1 MVATG
6 SFLVHFWQEYLTK
19 VGVNPCKCVYLRVDS
34 SVSESSS
41 ELCRQDDVA
50 VMAAVDRYAETGRHG
65 RSVVGRV
72 TRHGVV
78 WFAKWLDESHRGL
91 AECRLRLR
99 KEYQIMLR
107 LNHPGI
113 VRVAAMEDTVHTGP
127 VILMELVEGETLGE
141 FAGRATRRELSAA
154 AVRLLQAAAYMHS
167 KGVCHLDLKPENVM
181 VSGHGDGPV
190 VKIIDFGMADC
201 AGEAMFKSVGGN
213 RRYGAPEQFEA
224 GYRCDPRADVWSLGK
239 MMAWMRPG
247 WSLRVAARKAMTA
260 DCARRPADAGVL
272 LGIAARARRRV
283 ALMALGVAVA
293 VTGVV
298 ALLVPRGAE
307 RGGEGMAIPAA
318 VAACFQARRG
328 AEPADSGQVS
338 QGGIAPCPSAA
349 IQADVVSRE
358 YAGLIADHDAI
369 VKVLLVEL
377 GASGDSVA
385 AIASDDSLSRDARS
399 ARIGRVCLAMDRRI
413 ASAFAPLL
421 ERCPTDFISRQAPGW
436 ATIFDPA
443 LSSHRGRIERMLE
456 DFSSRGDSI

>member
-1 MVATG
+1 MTAG
-6 SFLVHFWQEYLTK
+6 CGNLH
-19 VGVNPCKCVYLRVDS
+19 KCVYLRVDLF
-34 SVSESSS
+34 VAESSS

-50 VMAAVDRYAETGRHG
+50 AMAAADRCTETGRHG
-65 RSVVGRV
+65 QSVVGRV

-99 KEYQIMLR
+99 KEYQVMLR

-113 VRVAAMEDTVHTGP
+113 VRVAAMEDTAQTGP

-141 FAGRATRRELSAA
+141 FVGRATRRERSAA
-154 AVRLLQAAAYMHS
+154 ALRLLQAAAYMHS
-167 KGVCHLDLKPENVM
+167 KGICHLDLKPENVM
-181 VSGHGDGPV
+181 VSGHGDDPV

-213 RRYGAPEQFEA
+213 RRFGAPEQFEP

-247 WSLRVAARKAMTA
+247 WALRVAARKAMTA
-260 DCARRPADAGVL
+260 DCTRRPADAGVL
-272 LGIAARARRRV
+272 LDIAARTRRRV
-283 ALMALGVAVA
+283 AMMALGVAVA

-298 ALLVPRGAE
+298 ALLVTRGAE

-318 VAACFQARRG
+318 VAECFQTGRG
-328 AEPADSGQVS
+328 AQTAGPGQVTRGETS
-338 QGGIAPCPSAA
+338 PDPAA
-349 IQADVVSRE
+349 TIQADEVSQE

-369 VKVLLVEL
+369 VRELLVEL
-377 GASGDSVA
+377 GASADSVA
-385 AIASDDSLSRDARS
+385 AIASDATLSRDARS

-421 ERCPTDFISRQAPGW
+421 ERCPTDFISSQAPGW
-436 ATIFDPA
+436 ATIYDPA
-443 LSSHRGRIERMLE
+443 LSSHRDRIERMLD
-456 DFSSRGDSI
+456 DFSNRADSI

>member
-1 MVATG
+1 
-6 SFLVHFWQEYLTK
+6 
-19 VGVNPCKCVYLRVDS
+19 
-34 SVSESSS
+34 
-41 ELCRQDDVA
+41 
-50 VMAAVDRYAETGRHG
+50 MAAVDRCTETGRHG
-65 RSVVGRV
+65 QSVVGRV

-99 KEYQIMLR
+99 KEYQVMLR

-113 VRVAAMEDTVHTGP
+113 VRVAAMEDTAQTGP

-141 FAGRATRRELSAA
+141 FAGRATRRERSAA
-154 AVRLLQAAAYMHS
+154 ALRLLQAAAYMHS
-167 KGVCHLDLKPENVM
+167 KGICHLDLKPENVM
-181 VSGHGDGPV
+181 VCGHGDDPV

-213 RRYGAPEQFEA
+213 RRYGAPEQFEP

-247 WSLRVAARKAMTA
+247 WALRVAARKAMTA

-272 LGIAARARRRV
+272 LGIAARAKRRV

-293 VTGVV
+293 VTGMV
-298 ALLVPRGAE
+298 ALLVTRDAASTE
-307 RGGEGMAIPAA
+307 DGMAISAAGTVCIQTGRGAHTAGPGQVTRGETSPNPAA
-318 VAACFQARRG
+318 T
-328 AEPADSGQVS
+328 
-338 QGGIAPCPSAA
+338 

-358 YAGLIADHDAI
+358 YAGLVADHDAI
-369 VKVLLVEL
+369 VRELLVEL
-377 GASGDSVA
+377 GASADSVA
-385 AIASDDSLSRDARS
+385 AIASDASLSRDARS

-436 ATIFDPA
+436 ATIYDPA
-443 LSSHRGRIERMLE
+443 LASRRDRVRRMLE
-456 DFSSRGDSI
+456 DFSNRADSI

>member
-1 MVATG
+1 MGATG
-6 SFLVHFWQEYLTK
+6 SFLVHFWQESLTA
-19 VGVNPCKCVYLRVDS
+19 GCGNLHKCVYLRVDLF
-34 SVSESSS
+34 VAESSS
-41 ELCRQDDVA
+41 ELCHRDDA
-50 VMAAVDRYAETGRHG
+50 AAMAAADRCTETGRHG
-65 RSVVGRV
+65 QSVVGRV

-99 KEYQIMLR
+99 KEYQVMLR

-113 VRVAAMEDTVHTGP
+113 VRVAAMEDTAQTGP

-141 FAGRATRRELSAA
+141 FAGRASRRERSAA

-213 RRYGAPEQFEA
+213 RRYGAPEQFEP

-247 WSLRVAARKAMTA
+247 WALRVAARKAMTA

-283 ALMALGVAVA
+283 ALIALGVAVA
-293 VTGVV
+293 VTGMV
-298 ALLVPRGAE
+298 ALLVTRDAE
-307 RGGEGMAIPAA
+307 RDGEGMAISAA
-318 VAACFQARRG
+318 VAECFQAGRG

-358 YAGLIADHDAI
+358 HAGLVADHDAI
-369 VKVLLVEL
+369 VRELLVEL
-377 GASGDSVA
+377 GASADSVA
-385 AIASDDSLSRDARS
+385 AIASDATLSRDARS

-456 DFSSRGDSI
+456 DFSNRADSI

>member
-1 MVATG
+1 MGATG
-6 SFLVHFWQEYLTK
+6 SFLVHFWRESLTA
-19 VGVNPCKCVYLRVDS
+19 GCGNLHKCVYLRVDLF
-34 SVSESSS
+34 VAESSS
-41 ELCRQDDVA
+41 ELCHRDDA
-50 VMAAVDRYAETGRHG
+50 AAMAAADRCTETGRRG

-141 FAGRATRRELSAA
+141 FAGRATRRERSAA

-247 WSLRVAARKAMTA
+247 WALRVAARKAMTA

-293 VTGVV
+293 VTGMV
-298 ALLVPRGAE
+298 ALLVTRDAE
-307 RGGEGMAIPAA
+307 RDGEGMAISAA
-318 VAACFQARRG
+318 VAECFQAGRG
-328 AEPADSGQVS
+328 AELAGSGPQT
-338 QGGIAPCPSAA
+338 QGETAPCPSAA
-349 IQADVVSRE
+349 IQSDVVSRE
-358 YAGLIADHDAI
+358 HAGLVADHDAI
-369 VKVLLVEL
+369 VRELLVEL
-377 GASGDSVA
+377 GASADSVA
-385 AIASDDSLSRDARS
+385 AIASDAT
-399 ARIGRVCLAMDRRI
+399 DRKSTR
-413 ASAFAPLL
+413 LN
-421 ERCPTDFISRQAPGW
+421 
-436 ATIFDPA
+436 
-443 LSSHRGRIERMLE
+443 SSH
-456 DFSSRGDSI
+456 

>member
-1 MVATG
+1 MGATG
-6 SFLVHFWQEYLTK
+6 SFLVHFWRESLTA
-19 VGVNPCKCVYLRVDS
+19 GCGNLHKCVYLRVDLF
-34 SVSESSS
+34 VAESPS
-41 ELCRQDDVA
+41 ELCHRDDVA
-50 VMAAVDRYAETGRHG
+50 AIAAADRCTETGRHG
-65 RSVVGRV
+65 QSVVGRV

-99 KEYQIMLR
+99 KEYQVMLR

-113 VRVAAMEDTVHTGP
+113 VRVAAMEDTAQTGP

-141 FAGRATRRELSAA
+141 FVGRATRRERSAA
-154 AVRLLQAAAYMHS
+154 ALRLLQAAAYMHS
-167 KGVCHLDLKPENVM
+167 KGICHLDLKPENVM
-181 VSGHGDGPV
+181 VSGHGNDPV

-213 RRYGAPEQFEA
+213 RRYGAPEQFEP

-247 WSLRVAARKAMTA
+247 WALRVAARKAMTA

-272 LGIAARARRRV
+272 LDIAARARRRV

-293 VTGVV
+293 VTGMV
-298 ALLVPRGAE
+298 ALLVTRDAE
-307 RGGEGMAIPAA
+307 RRGEGMAISAA
-318 VAACFQARRG
+318 VAECFQVGRG

-338 QGGIAPCPSAA
+338 QGEIAPCPSAA
-349 IQADVVSRE
+349 IQADEVSQE

-369 VKVLLVEL
+369 VRELLVEL
-377 GASGDSVA
+377 GASADSVA
-385 AIASDDSLSRDARS
+385 AIASDDTLSRDARS

-436 ATIFDPA
+436 ATIYDPA
-443 LSSHRGRIERMLE
+443 LSSHRGRIERMLD
-456 DFSSRGDSI
+456 DFSNRADSI

>member
-1 MVATG
+1 MGATG
-6 SFLVHFWQEYLTK
+6 SFLVHFWRESLTA
-19 VGVNPCKCVYLRVDS
+19 GCVNLHKCVYLRVDLF
-34 SVSESSS
+34 VAESSS
-41 ELCRQDDVA
+41 ELCHRDDVA
-50 VMAAVDRYAETGRHG
+50 AMAAVDRCTETGRHG
-65 RSVVGRV
+65 QSVVGRV

-99 KEYQIMLR
+99 KEYQVMLR

-113 VRVAAMEDTVHTGP
+113 VRVAALEDTAQTGP

-141 FAGRATRRELSAA
+141 FVGRATRRERSAA
-154 AVRLLQAAAYMHS
+154 ALRLLQAAAYMHS
-167 KGVCHLDLKPENVM
+167 KGICHLDLKPENVM
-181 VSGHGDGPV
+181 VSGHGDDPV

-247 WSLRVAARKAMTA
+247 WALRVAARKAMTA

-272 LGIAARARRRV
+272 LDIAARTRRRV
-283 ALMALGVAVA
+283 ALIALGVAVA
-293 VTGVV
+293 VTGMV
-298 ALLVPRGAE
+298 AALVTRDAE
-307 RGGEGMAIPAA
+307 RRGEGMAISAA
-318 VAACFQARRG
+318 GTVCIQTGRG
-328 AEPADSGQVS
+328 AETAGPGQVTR
-338 QGGIAPCPSAA
+338 GEITPEPVAT

-358 YAGLIADHDAI
+358 HAGLVAEHDAI
-369 VKVLLVEL
+369 VRELLAEL
-377 GASGDSVA
+377 GASADSVA
-385 AIASDDSLSRDARS
+385 AIASDASLSRDARS

-421 ERCPTDFISRQAPGW
+421 QRCPAGFVSRQAPGW
-436 ATIFDPA
+436 ATIYDPA

-456 DFSSRGDSI
+456 DFSNRADSI

>member
-1 MVATG
+1 MGATG
-6 SFLVHFWQEYLTK
+6 SFLVHFWHESLTT
-19 VGVNPCKCVYLRVDS
+19 VGGNPYKCVYLRVDS

-41 ELCRQDDVA
+41 ELCHRDDVA
-50 VMAAVDRYAETGRHG
+50 AMAAVDRCTETGRHG
-65 RSVVGRV
+65 QSVVGRV

-99 KEYQIMLR
+99 KEYQVMLR

-113 VRVAAMEDTVHTGP
+113 VRVAAMEDTAQTGP

-141 FAGRATRRELSAA
+141 FVGRATRRGRSAA
-154 AVRLLQAAAYMHS
+154 ALRLLQAAAYMHS
-167 KGVCHLDLKPENVM
+167 KGICHLDLKPENVM
-181 VSGHGDGPV
+181 VSGHGDDPV

-247 WSLRVAARKAMTA
+247 WALRVAARKAMTA

-272 LGIAARARRRV
+272 LDIAARTRRRV
-283 ALMALGVAVA
+283 ALIALGVAVA
-293 VTGVV
+293 VTGMV
-298 ALLVPRGAE
+298 AALVTRDAASTE
-307 RGGEGMAIPAA
+307 EGMAISA
-318 VAACFQARRG
+318 VGTVCIQTGRG
-328 AEPADSGQVS
+328 AHTAGPGQVTRGETS
-338 QGGIAPCPSAA
+338 PNPAAA
-349 IQADVVSRE
+349 IQADEVSQE
-358 YAGLIADHDAI
+358 YAGLIAEHDAI
-369 VKVLLVEL
+369 VRELLVEL
-377 GASGDSVA
+377 GASADSVA
-385 AIASDDSLSRDARS
+385 AIASDDTLSRDARS

-436 ATIFDPA
+436 ATIYDPA
-443 LSSHRGRIERMLE
+443 LSSHRGRIERMLA
-456 DFSSRGDSI
+456 DFSNRADSI